1 MVLRICVVCNREFE
15 TKYSSTKT
23 CSIAHG
29 DILDRNRRLGHKKRY
44 RDRHREKILE
54 YNRQYVSKNR
64 DKVSGYN
71 KLYRTQHQER
81 LTEYDKQYYLE
92 NREDILIKSTQYY
105 RENRDNK
112 IEYEKE
118 RRTQKRTTQELIQF
132 QFDTEE
138 LLKLIGKEN

>member
-1 MVLRICVVCNREFE
+1 M
-15 TKYSSTKT
+15 
-23 CSIAHG
+23 
-29 DILDRNRRLGHKKRY
+29 
-44 RDRHREKILE
+44 
-54 YNRQYVSKNR
+54 SKNR

-132 QFDTEE
+132 KFDTEE